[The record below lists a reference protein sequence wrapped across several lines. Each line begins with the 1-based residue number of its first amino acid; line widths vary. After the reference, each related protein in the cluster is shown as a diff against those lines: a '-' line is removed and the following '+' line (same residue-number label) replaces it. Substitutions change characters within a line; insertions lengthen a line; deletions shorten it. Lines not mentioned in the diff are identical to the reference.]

1 MSLVTRLNLIFDNLG
16 LNEAEI
22 DTLMILFLIVG
33 NIGKIAAGIL
43 TDKKKNLE
51 ILIVVKLHI
60 SSIALAVPSFLGALQ
75 FSSFVQFCDPCLL
88 CENSTN
94 VTADVHNHLSAESTK
109 FWRISL
115 ISGIIGCAFSSLQVL
130 SDCWALKTLRE
141 ETPQG
146 RDSLIWKKFGYMKAI
161 AAIGGFLAML
171 VKQADSS
178 YSNRIPLADG
188 LQEDREQT
196 DSINQG
202 VNRYSYGVFRNIKDI
217 WVGSANTC
225 LLLVP
230 KMLAGFSR
238 GLASRQFPRILEEM
252 LIVRCEFPGSFKTT
266 RYVRLVFQYMLGE
279 GLEQVKVKA
288 SAWVSVLIGAL
299 STSQEKLKQLE
310 GDIMRLLRD
319 LKEEEQINFYLKL
332 YQEVLSDC
340 WALKTLR
347 EETPQGRDS
356 LTWKKFG
363 YMKAI
368 AAIGDFLAMLVK
380 QADSSYS
387 SHAFTKLLPY
397 MIVSVFVMVDL
408 FVLWCS
414 FQERIPLADGIQKD
428 REQTDSINQGVN
440 SYSCGVFRN
449 IKDIW
454 VGSANICLFLLEQAK
469 VKASARVSVLIG
481 AWSTSQEKVKQLEND
496 IMRLL
501 RDLKE
506 EEQINF
512 LFKLYQE
519 VKKKFK
525 N

>member
-178 YSNRIPLADG
+178 YS
-188 LQEDREQT
+188 
-196 DSINQG
+196 
-202 VNRYSYGVFRNIKDI
+202 
-217 WVGSANTC
+217 
-225 LLLVP
+225 
-230 KMLAGFSR
+230 
-238 GLASRQFPRILEEM
+238 
-252 LIVRCEFPGSFKTT
+252 
-266 RYVRLVFQYMLGE
+266 
-279 GLEQVKVKA
+279 
-288 SAWVSVLIGAL
+288 
-299 STSQEKLKQLE
+299 
-310 GDIMRLLRD
+310 
-319 LKEEEQINFYLKL
+319 
-332 YQEVLSDC
+332 
-340 WALKTLR
+340 
-347 EETPQGRDS
+347 
-356 LTWKKFG
+356 
-363 YMKAI
+363 
-368 AAIGDFLAMLVK
+368 
-380 QADSSYS
+380 
-387 SHAFTKLLPY
+387 SHAF
-397 MIVSVFVMVDL
+397 
-408 FVLWCS
+408 
-414 FQERIPLADGIQKD
+414 
-428 REQTDSINQGVN
+428 
-440 SYSCGVFRN
+440 
-449 IKDIW
+449 
-454 VGSANICLFLLEQAK
+454 AK
-469 VKASARVSVLIG
+469 I
-481 AWSTSQEKVKQLEND
+481 
-496 IMRLL
+496 
-501 RDLKE
+501 
-506 EEQINF
+506 
-512 LFKLYQE
+512 
-519 VKKKFK
+519 
-525 N
+525 